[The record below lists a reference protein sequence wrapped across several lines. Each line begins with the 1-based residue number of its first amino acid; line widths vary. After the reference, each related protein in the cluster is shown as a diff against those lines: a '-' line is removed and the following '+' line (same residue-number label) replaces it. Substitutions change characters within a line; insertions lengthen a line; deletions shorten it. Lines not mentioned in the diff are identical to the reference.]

1 MPDLSD
7 AIKEAYEHAPADVA
21 FYDTLQ
27 IDHQSFLTPIRV
39 VRSHRSLSTNQGD
52 FLPVMFDF
60 SLPETEGGVRGE
72 MTITVS
78 CLPKDAMV
86 KIREASCTRYKIEV
100 TYRQYLE
107 GNADP
112 DAELPVPLQI
122 SSIKETHT
130 GIEAKAM
137 LPDLEGAYF
146 PRRLMTV
153 AALPGGRV

>member
-1 MPDLSD
+1 MDLSD

-27 IDHQSFLTPIRV
+27 IDHQSFIEPILV
-39 VRSHRSLSTNQGD
+39 VRSHRTLSTNQGD
-52 FLPVMFDF
+52 YLPVMFDF
-60 SLPETEGGVRGE
+60 ALPETEGGVRGE
-72 MTITVS
+72 MTITVN
-78 CLPKDAMV
+78 CLPKEAMV
-86 KIREASCTRYKIEV
+86 KIREAACTRQKIEV

-107 GNADP
+107 GNLDP
-112 DAELPVPLQI
+112 DAELPVSLQI

-130 GIEAKAM
+130 GIEAKAL

-146 PRRLMTV
+146 PRRVMTV